1 MAVNPIEERYGN
13 PRMRAVWEEESKWGK
28 CLSVEASLAFAQA
41 ELKIIPKKAAE
52 EIAESANT
60 KTVKVSR
67 IKEIEKETNHDII
80 SMVRALSEKC
90 GESGRYVHF
99 GATSNDIT
107 DTALALQLKESANII
122 EADLLEIKKALLKL
136 AKEHKNTVCI
146 GRTHGQHA
154 IPTTYGLRFAV
165 WASEVQRHL
174 DRLGEIRV
182 RLLVGKMSGA
192 VGTQAA
198 LGEKAARIQE
208 LAMKTLGLSPALVS
222 TQVIQRDRH
231 AEFLLFLAL
240 VAESMNKFGV
250 NLRSWQRSELGEVSE
265 KFEKGKQVG
274 SSTMA
279 HKKNP
284 ITLERVC
291 GLSRVVKVNAF
302 AALEN
307 VPLWDERDL
316 TNSSC
321 ERIILPESLV
331 LSDYILG
338 LMIKVLGNLEFNKE
352 NIERN
357 LNLSGGLIMAERI
370 MIELTKKGMGRQ
382 EAHELVRKISM
393 QTKDFTK
400 DLKESEEVSTYL
412 SAREIGALMDP
423 HTYIGT
429 AVEQVERVLRELGS

>member
-1 MAVNPIEERYGN
+1 MAVHPIEERYGN
-13 PRMRAVWEEESKWGK
+13 PRMRAVWEEENKWDK
-28 CLSVEASLAFAQA
+28 CLSVEAALALAQA
-41 ELKIIPKKAAE
+41 ELKIIPKKAAD
-52 EIAESANT
+52 EIAKNANT
-60 KTVKVSR
+60 KAVKVSR
-67 IKEIEKETNHDII
+67 IKEIERETNHDII

-90 GESGRYVHF
+90 GDSGRYVHF

-107 DTALALQLKESANII
+107 DTALALQLKESADII

-174 DRLGEIRV
+174 DRLDEIKA

-198 LGEKAARIQE
+198 LGEKAVRIQE
-208 LAMKTLGLSPALVS
+208 LAMKNLGISPALVS

-240 VAESMNKFGV
+240 VAESLNKFGV
-250 NLRSWQRSELGEVSE
+250 NVRSWQRSELGEVSE

-291 GLSRVVKVNAF
+291 GLSRVVKANAF
-302 AALEN
+302 AGLEN

-321 ERIILPESLV
+321 ERVILPESLI

-338 LMIKVLGNLEFNKE
+338 LTIKVLGNLEFNKE

-370 MIELTKKGMGRQ
+370 MIELTKKGMPRQ

-393 QTKDFTK
+393 QAKDFAK
-400 DLKESEEVSTYL
+400 DLKESGEVSKYL
-412 SAREIGALMDP
+412 STQEIGALMDP

-429 AVEQVERVLRELGS
+429 AVEQVERVLREL